1 MSAVSPEHCA
11 VGISD
16 FDNSEVLR
24 GRPYGGC
31 AIFWRSSLSFK
42 ISTVVTNS
50 RRVCAVLLESESV
63 KLLCICVY
71 MPYEAD
77 MSSVNEFQ
85 FQLSLIDSLLD
96 KHSDCHILLGGDFN
110 VDFRRNS
117 SNTVLLNDYCTEN
130 SLFPVIRHN
139 CSYVDYTHQHSM
151 KYFSCIDHFVV
162 S

>member
-1 MSAVSPEHCA
+1 MC
-11 VGISD
+11 
-16 FDNSEVLR
+16 
-24 GRPYGGC
+24 
-31 AIFWRSSLSFK
+31 
-42 ISTVVTNS
+42 T
-50 RRVCAVLLESESV
+50 
-63 KLLCICVY
+63 VY